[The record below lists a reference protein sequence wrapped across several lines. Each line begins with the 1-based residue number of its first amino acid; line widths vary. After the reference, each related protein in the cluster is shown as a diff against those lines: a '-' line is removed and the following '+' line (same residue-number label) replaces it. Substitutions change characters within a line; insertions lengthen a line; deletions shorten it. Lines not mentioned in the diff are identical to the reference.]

1 MVGMLAMSKAGHDK
15 EAVYVVVREEKEY
28 VYVADGRLK
37 TMENPKKK
45 NKKHIQIVKKVVD
58 DELKNR
64 LISGQNVRNEE
75 VKRMINEQYARAK
88 EVLTLHKEGHNQLAQ
103 LLIEKEVIF
112 AEDVERIFGKR
123 PWASRSEEIMNQKEQ
138 KILPEENKSEDT
150 PLLEDK
156 EA

>member
-15 EAVYVVVREEKEY
+15 DAVYVVVREEEEY

-75 VKRMINEQYARAK
+75 VKSMILVYKTDRR
-88 EVLTLHKEGHNQLAQ
+88 L
-103 LLIEKEVIF
+103 
-112 AEDVERIFGKR
+112 
-123 PWASRSEEIMNQKEQ
+123 
-138 KILPEENKSEDT
+138 
-150 PLLEDK
+150 
-156 EA
+156 